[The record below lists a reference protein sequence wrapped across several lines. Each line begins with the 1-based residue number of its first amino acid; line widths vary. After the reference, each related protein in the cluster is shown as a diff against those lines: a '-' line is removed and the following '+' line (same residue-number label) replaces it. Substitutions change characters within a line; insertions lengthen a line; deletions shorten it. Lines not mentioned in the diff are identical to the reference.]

1 MSVIPKDTIK
11 VIAETI
17 GITNITD
24 ELASALGPDVE
35 YRIRDIVQVSSIY
48 YLNLIILKEAFKYMH
63 HSKRSKLL
71 CQDVN
76 RALKLKN
83 LESLFGYSNKTP
95 LNFQK
100 AGNSNHTNFI

>member
-35 YRIRDIVQVSSIY
+35 YRIRDIVQVLCNICE
-48 YLNLIILKEAFKYMH
+48 NLIL
-63 HSKRSKLL
+63 
-71 CQDVN
+71 
-76 RALKLKN
+76 
-83 LESLFGYSNKTP
+83 
-95 LNFQK
+95 
-100 AGNSNHTNFI
+100 